1 MEDGEE
7 LLPCSNNLISR
18 GCGLHLEADEQL
30 LTGLLV
36 DTPAFDSRSMLIQNE
51 PLSSSSSSEKTSCHA
66 YFSSVLEQRIESI
79 NLI

>member
-7 LLPCSNNLISR
+7 LLTCSNNLISR

-30 LTGLLV
+30 LTGLFV

-51 PLSSSSSSEKTSCHA
+51 ALFSFFIGKKSCHT
-66 YFSSVLEQRIESI
+66 YFSSLLEQRIERI

>member
-18 GCGLHLEADEQL
+18 GCGLHLEADEEL
-30 LTGLLV
+30 LTGLFV

-51 PLSSSSSSEKTSCHA
+51 ALFFFFFEETSCYT
-66 YFSSVLEQRIESI
+66 YFSSLLEQRIERI